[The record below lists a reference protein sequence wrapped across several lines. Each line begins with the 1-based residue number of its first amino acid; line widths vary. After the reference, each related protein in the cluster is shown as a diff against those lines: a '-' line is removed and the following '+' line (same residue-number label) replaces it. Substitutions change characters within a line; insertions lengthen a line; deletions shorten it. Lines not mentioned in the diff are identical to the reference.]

1 MGDSEFTF
9 YSIIRNPTAH
19 GKAHHPGTPQASPTP
34 APAEE
39 QREFDREEAGY
50 LYGDGVRAHRSGDI
64 PAADRFLRKG
74 GSADIYGV
82 HWDGSHLERLTDGPA
97 FDDQGVFSPA
107 PNSSLLSQRL
117 EGR

>member
-1 MGDSEFTF
+1 MAK
-9 YSIIRNPTAH
+9 PTTQERR
-19 GKAHHPGTPQASPTP
+19 KQALR
-34 APAEE
+34 
-39 QREFDREEAGY
+39 QRRPKNSASST
-50 LYGDGVRAHRSGDI
+50 RAHRSGDI

-107 PNSSLLSQRL
+107 PNSSLLSQRV